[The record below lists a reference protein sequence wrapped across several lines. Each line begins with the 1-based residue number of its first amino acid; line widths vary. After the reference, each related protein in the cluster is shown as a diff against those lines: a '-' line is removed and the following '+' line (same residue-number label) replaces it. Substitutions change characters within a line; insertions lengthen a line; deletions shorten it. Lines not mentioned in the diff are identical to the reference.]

1 MATRPVQRL
10 VKAKPTIEGAGVRLR
25 RAFGFGATND
35 YDPFLLLDDF
45 RNERPEDYKAG
56 FPWHPH
62 RGIET
67 ITYVLAGTV
76 EHGDNMGNRGSIGA
90 GDIQWMTAGRGIV
103 HQEMPAGDAQG
114 RMHGFQLWANLPS
127 ALKMTAPR
135 YQDVK
140 AKDVPVARGGTD
152 TAPSPYELLLAALA
166 SCTSITLRMYAER
179 KQWTLGAIQVEAS
192 YHLEGKEGRITRVVS
207 FGEALG
213 EEQRA
218 RLAEIAEKTPVT
230 RALKAGVPIATTLR
244 SADQTGE
251 P

>member
-1 MATRPVQRL
+1 VTL
-10 VKAKPTIEGAGVRLR
+10 VLRVAHVTLDSPEGYAAAIR
-25 RAFGFGATND
+25 
-35 YDPFLLLDDF
+35 
-45 RNERPEDYKAG
+45 
-56 FPWHPH
+56 
-62 RGIET
+62 
-67 ITYVLAGTV
+67 
-76 EHGDNMGNRGSIGA
+76 
-90 GDIQWMTAGRGIV
+90 AGRHRVGAD
-103 HQEMPAGDAQG
+103 E
-114 RMHGFQLWANLPS
+114 
-127 ALKMTAPR
+127 
-135 YQDVK
+135 
-140 AKDVPVARGGTD
+140 PVARGGTD

-192 YHLEGKEGRITRVVS
+192 YHLEGTEGRITRVVS

-251 P
+251 T